1 MEQFLT
7 QQILFPIAGFVLGG
21 IVVWAVMQMRTRRLM
36 VENAGLS
43 ARLMA
48 IEETKSNVEETFRA
62 LSSKALQANNE
73 QFLTLATQ
81 NLKAASARADG
92 DLEKRQ
98 QAIEAMLKP
107 IDQRLN
113 EFNRKITDFDKT
125 HTGIHGEIKTMMNR
139 IGTETASLVE
149 VLKTPALRGN
159 WGEVQLKRILEST
172 GMLEG
177 VNYRTQVTV
186 DNARPDVVVDMPGNG
201 CIVIDSKAPM
211 SAYFDALQ
219 DGLSTAEQKTH
230 IARHVDHVRSH
241 VRALSG
247 KAYWEKFDTPEFVV
261 MFFPSESALRLAQ
274 ESDPNI
280 VHEAFEKNVLM
291 ASPMTLI
298 GLLRVVSF
306 GWRQVRMADNAREVS
321 HLGGELYKRI
331 QTFATHFEKVG
342 NGLKT
347 AVSAYDNAVG
357 SMERTLLSGARKLK
371 DAHVVDHLA
380 EEKKLTLIDKTPR
393 KITAEELIIP
403 TKTKKEKEKEI
414 A

>member
-1 MEQFLT
+1 MEQNL
-7 QQILFPIAGFVLGG
+7 IIMIGLPLAGFIFGG
-21 IVVWAVMQMRTRRLM
+21 LFVWALMQGKISALKAILTAHQEAEQNLTDRFRS
-36 VENAGLS
+36 LS
-43 ARLMA
+43 AEVLK
-48 IEETKSNVEETFRA
+48 ES
-62 LSSKALQANNE
+62 NE
-73 QFLTLATQ
+73 QFLTLASQSFNTATA
-81 NLKAASARADG
+81 KADG

-107 IDQRLN
+107 IDSRLN

-125 HTGIHGEIKTMMNR
+125 HTGIHGEIKTMMSR
-139 IGTETASLVE
+139 IGNETASLVE
-149 VLKTPALRGN
+149 VLKTPSLRGN

-186 DNARPDVVVDMPGNG
+186 DNARPDIVVEMPGDG

-211 SAYFDALQ
+211 QAYFDALQ
-219 DGLSTAEQKTH
+219 DGISSAEQKTH

-241 VRALSG
+241 IRSLSG

-306 GWRQVRMADNAREVS
+306 GWRQIQMAENAREVS
-321 HLGGELYKRI
+321 NLGAELYKRI

-347 AVSAYDNAVG
+347 AIGAYDNAVG

-380 EEKKLTLIDKTPR
+380 EEKKLDVIDKTPR
-393 KITAEELIIP
+393 QITVDELITPSP
-403 TKTKKEKEKEI
+403 TDEKKEKEI

>member
-7 QQILFPIAGFVLGG
+7 PQFLTPTIAAFVLGG
-21 IVVWAVMQMRTRRLM
+21 IIVWAVMQAKLS
-36 VENAGLS
+36 GLK
-43 ARLMA
+43 ARLLA
-48 IEETKSNVEETFRA
+48 NQESQANLTDTFKA
-62 LSSKALQANNE
+62 LSSEALQANNE
-73 QFLTLATQ
+73 QFLSLATQ
-81 NLKAASARADG
+81 NLNTAAAKADG
-92 DLEKRQ
+92 DLQKRQ

-107 IDQRLN
+107 IDHRLS
-113 EFNRKITDFDKT
+113 EFNQKITNFDKT
-125 HTGIHGEIKTMMNR
+125 HTGIHGEIKTMMGR
-139 IGTETASLVE
+139 LGQETASLVE

-172 GMLEG
+172 GMVEG

-186 DNARPDVVVDMPGNG
+186 ENARPDMVVDMPGGG

-219 DGLSTAEQKTH
+219 DGLNTAQQKTH
-230 IARHVDHVRSH
+230 IARHVDHVRAH

-247 KAYWEKFDTPEFVV
+247 RAYWEKFETPEFVV

-274 ESDPNI
+274 ETDPNL

-306 GWRQVRMADNAREVS
+306 GWRQVQMAENAREVS
-321 HLGGELYKRI
+321 KLGADLYKRI
-331 QTFATHFEKVG
+331 QTFAGYFEKVG

-347 AVSAYDNAVG
+347 AVTAYDNAVG

-371 DAHVVDHLA
+371 DVHVVDHLA
-380 EEKKLTLIDKTPR
+380 DEKKIEAIDKVPR
-393 KITAEELIIP
+393 QISSEELLE
-403 TKTKKEKEKEI
+403 TKNNDEKEV